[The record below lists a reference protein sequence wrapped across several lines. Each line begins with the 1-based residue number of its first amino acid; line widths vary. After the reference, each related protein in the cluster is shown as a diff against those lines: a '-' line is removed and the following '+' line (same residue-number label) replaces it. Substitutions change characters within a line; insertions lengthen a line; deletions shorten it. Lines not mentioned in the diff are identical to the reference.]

1 MKTIAS
7 FLESIN
13 IFIGKAVGWLTLLMV
28 LGTFTTVVLR
38 HFLDT
43 GSIKLQE
50 SVIYMHGTVFM
61 LSIAYTYAQDEHVR
75 VDIFYRNFST
85 NIKRCVDIAG
95 NLLLLLPVSLFIF
108 WMSYSY
114 VESSW
119 RIGEGSSEAGGLAGL
134 YLLKTTLLAMPALLI
149 IQAIANSLLNL
160 SRILN
165 NEPELVGLEN
175 KESEL

>member
-13 IFIGKAVGWLTLLMV
+13 IFIGKAIGWLTLLMV

-50 SVIYMHGTVFM
+50 SVIYMHGMVFM
-61 LSIAYTYAQDEHVR
+61 LGIAYTYARDEHVR
-75 VDIFYRNFST
+75 VDIFYRNFSPT
-85 NIKRCVDIAG
+85 VKRCVDIGG
-95 NLLLLLPVSLFIF
+95 NLFLLLPVSLFIF

-119 RIGEGSSEAGGLAGL
+119 KIGESSSEAGGLAGL
-134 YLLKTTLLAMPALLI
+134 YLLKSTLLAMPALLI
-149 IQAIANSLLNL
+149 IQAISNSLLNL
-160 SRILN
+160 SLILN
-165 NEPELVGLEN
+165 NAPELVPAEN